1 MSEPAPDAPGA
12 GQRTARLAPFVALGV
27 VAVLAALFWVL
38 ASAGGSTDDPSA
50 TPLVGRPAPAVV
62 STTLDGEPFD
72 LSRRK
77 GSWVVLNFFNSTCVP
92 CIREHPELVA
102 FHETQSRL
110 GVEGAELYTI
120 VNDDSDAAVRSFFT
134 DNGGG
139 WPIVRDDDGAI
150 AVAFGVA
157 RVPETWIV
165 SPSGLV
171 VARFAGEVTADGLST
186 TLQQLREAG
195 AA

>member
-1 MSEPAPDAPGA
+1 
-12 GQRTARLAPFVALGV
+12 
-27 VAVLAALFWVL
+27 
-38 ASAGGSTDDPSA
+38 
-50 TPLVGRPAPAVV
+50 
-62 STTLDGEPFD
+62 
-72 LSRRK
+72 
-77 GSWVVLNFFNSTCVP
+77 VVLNFFNSTCVP

-102 FHETQSRL
+102 FHETQSAL

-120 VNDDSDAAVRSFFT
+120 VNDDSDAAVRGFFA

-165 SPSGLV
+165 SPSGVV
-171 VARFAGEVTADGLST
+171 VARFAGEVTAEGLAT